1 MASRVSTARTLQG
14 RAFEIVM
21 DHGSSRRGRLLTDEC
36 LSVRRCA
43 QITDQQK
50 HRLRRKKLACS
61 LSIKQQAHPPHIK
74 IRAKMGKGGRH
85 SSMMS
90 RIRVGFMDDIRGC
103 GMTIQVATR
112 LRPLLLNPRANS
124 KKVYYNYYTY
134 CNPNSASN
142 HIWI

>member
-1 MASRVSTARTLQG
+1 MAAVAAADFADAPKS
-14 RAFEIVM
+14 
-21 DHGSSRRGRLLTDEC
+21 
-36 LSVRRCA
+36 
-43 QITDQQK
+43 QISKSIDCGE
-50 HRLRRKKLACS
+50 KKLACS
-61 LSIKQQAHPPHIK
+61 LSIKQQARPPHVK
-74 IRAKMGKGGRH
+74 NRAKMGKGGRH

-90 RIRVGFMDDIRGC
+90 RIRVGFTDDIRGC